1 MIKKV
6 CSKCNE
12 ELDINNFYKDGQK
25 KDGTIRYRG
34 ECKKCIK
41 EKRKIYCENNKEKI
55 KEKRK
60 IYYESNKEI
69 FLKKRKIYCENN
81 KIKIKK
87 SKKKYYENNKSKI
100 REYREKY
107 YEYNKEVIKE
117 YNKEYYKNNK
127 EKIKEYSKEYNKEHY
142 ENNKE
147 KIKEYSKEYYKNNK
161 EYYSSKRHERRLKT
175 KENGG
180 FYTKEQL
187 EECLSFFDYKCAYSG
202 EEILEDLSNVHREHI
217 IPVSKGGNNYIWNIV
232 TSVASVNLS
241 KKDKDMEEWYREQ
254 PYFSEERLN
263 KIYQWI
269 EYSKNKYDR
278 QIA

>member
-12 ELDINNFYKDGQK
+12 ELDIDNFNKQGKK
-25 KDGTIRYRG
+25 KDGAIRYSAK
-34 ECKKCIK
+34 CKKCI
-41 EKRKIYCENNKEKI
+41 
-55 KEKRK
+55 
-60 IYYESNKEI
+60 
-69 FLKKRKIYCENN
+69 
-81 KIKIKK
+81 
-87 SKKKYYENNKSKI
+87 
-100 REYREKY
+100 
-107 YEYNKEVIKE
+107 
-117 YNKEYYKNNK
+117 KEYYKNNK
-127 EKIKEYSKEYNKEHY
+127 EKIKENSKEYYKNNKEHYKEYYENNKEKIKENSKEYKENNKEKIKEYYKEYY

-147 KIKEYSKEYYKNNK
+147 KIKEYSKEYYENNK
-161 EYYSSKRHERRLKT
+161 EYYFSKLHERRLKT

-202 EEILEDLSNVHREHI
+202 EEILEDLSNFHREHI
-217 IPVSKGGNNYIWNIV
+217 IPVSKGGSNDIWNIV

-241 KKDKDMEEWYREQ
+241 KKDKDMEEWYKEQ
-254 PYFSEERLN
+254 PYFSEDRLN